1 MALVLY
7 SQGLLLINMAE
18 YTLSKWSLDDLLK
31 NPTRSTFDKKLA
43 ELNNYAR
50 EFEKQK
56 KFLNKKISS
65 KKLLELIHK
74 IEHITEKSSIIGG
87 YASLQ
92 YSENTQSDEATSL
105 LTRISQFGSEIEN
118 RLLFFDLWWKKQID
132 EKNARRLIKSS
143 GEFSQYLEFKRIL
156 AKYSLSEPEEKI
168 INTLD
173 VTGASALVKLYDKI
187 TNAFVYVVK
196 IDGKKKRMNREE
208 LTTLVRNRK
217 SKVREAA
224 YKSLFSKY
232 SENKGVTG
240 EIYQNIVLNL
250 KDEGIGMRGFSSPI
264 MIRNIANNVDE
275 KTVKTLLD
283 VCRKNAKVFQK
294 YFKEKA
300 KLLGMKKIRRYDLY
314 APRKSNIKEKT
325 YSYGKSVKLVL
336 ESLDKFSPTLA
347 KYANS
352 VFSQNHVDSELR
364 PGKVSGAFCSTPSP
378 NKTPYVLM
386 NFTGRSRDVFTLSH
400 EIGHAIHS
408 ICASKNSILISDA
421 SLPLAETASTFS
433 EMLLYDNLSELV
445 SNEER
450 KIMLSEKIDDF
461 YATIGRQSFFT
472 LFEISAH
479 QQIANS
485 TTVDEISKTY
495 LHNLNEQFGSSV
507 NVSEDFQTEWSCIPH
522 FYHAPFYCYSYAF
535 GNLLSLS
542 LFQRY
547 KKEGSG
553 FASTYTKIL
562 SAGGSKKPEN
572 LLQQFGID
580 ITKSRFWQDGF
591 DYIKT
596 QVDELS
602 RLG

>member
-1 MALVLY
+1 
-7 SQGLLLINMAE
+7 MAE

-336 ESLDKFSPTLA
+336 ESLDKFSPTLS
-347 KYANS
+347 KYASS

-572 LLQQFGID
+572 LLRQFGMD
-580 ITKSRFWQDGF
+580 ITKSRFWQDGC
-591 DYIKT
+591 DYIKN

>member
-50 EFEKQK
+50 KFEKQK

-208 LTTLVRNRK
+208 LTTLVRNKK

-264 MIRNIANNVDE
+264 MIRNISNNVDE

-314 APRKSNIKEKT
+314 APRKSNPKEKT

-336 ESLDKFSPTLA
+336 KSLDKFSPTLS
-347 KYANS
+347 KYASS
-352 VFSQNHVDSELR
+352 VFSRNHVDSELR

-386 NFTGRSRDVFTLSH
+386 NFTGRSRDVFTLAH

-445 SNEER
+445 SDEER

-572 LLQQFGID
+572 LLKEFGMD

-591 DYIKT
+591 DYIKN